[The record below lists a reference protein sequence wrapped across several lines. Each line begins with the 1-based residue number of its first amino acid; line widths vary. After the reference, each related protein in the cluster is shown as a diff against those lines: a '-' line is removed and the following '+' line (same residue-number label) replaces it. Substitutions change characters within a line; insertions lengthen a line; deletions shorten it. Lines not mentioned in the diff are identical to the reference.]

1 MADTGAVILTTG
13 VRVKTGV
20 TLGVGAAVLFCSC
33 ADAEPDSPRSEPTPP
48 EGVFG
53 QAPAALGGIPSVI
66 TLEAEAPID
75 RSEAP
80 EFLMD
85 QLGLQ
90 FSPLRLLVRVG
101 QPVRFQNSESIAH
114 NVHVR
119 SMSGDSTVFNEDT
132 MLGQSASFVFDE
144 EGGYDVK
151 CDVHPGMTAFIFV
164 TSAPYAVFAEQDG
177 AFHASGVPAGEY
189 TLNVWSVDAAAHS
202 EQTIVTAEG
211 EGTEVTLR

>member
-1 MADTGAVILTTG
+1 MGNE

-20 TLGVGAAVLFCSC
+20 TLGIGAAVLMCSC
-33 ADAEPDSPRSEPTPP
+33 ANAEPDAPQSEPTPP

-66 TLEAEAPID
+66 TLEAEAPFD
-75 RSEAP
+75 RGEPP

-90 FSPLRLLVRVG
+90 FSPPRLFVRVG
-101 QPVRFQNSESIAH
+101 EPVRFQNSESIAH
-114 NVHVR
+114 NVHVS
-119 SMSGDSTVFNEDT
+119 SMSGDSTVFSEDT

-164 TSAPYAVFAEQDG
+164 TSAPYAVFAAQDG
-177 AFHASGVPAGEY
+177 AFHVTGVPAGEY
-189 TLNVWSVDAAAHS
+189 TMKVWSVDEAARS
-202 EQTIVTAEG
+202 EQTIVAAEG